1 MAWILKCSH
10 FYFQKCYLE
19 DSCGKNYIT
28 KMIFRWN
35 LQSYARNIAMEILLL
50 CLASFPGSETGVRCL
65 VTPWSSLPPS
75 GLSLHLLY
83 SRQLHSE
90 SAVAFSITDSW
101 LLHQHR
107 GGWVAL
113 LCLLSSHFFQD
124 CAAQSRPLTI
134 LCRGQLQQQRWV
146 MGCSAMNTEQ
156 RGVSQECAH
165 KTLEVLLWTP
175 SLLFQSVGVSSL
187 RLFQKMQHVC

>member
-1 MAWILKCSH
+1 MEFTELC
-10 FYFQKCYLE
+10 QKNCYGDLAFV
-19 DSCGKNYIT
+19 SC
-28 KMIFRWN
+28 IFSRFWN
-35 LQSYARNIAMEILLL
+35 RCAVPGHPMEL
-50 CLASFPGSETGVRCL
+50 S
-65 VTPWSSLPPS
+65 PPS

-90 SAVAFSITDSW
+90 SAVAFSMTDSW

>member
-1 MAWILKCSH
+1 MEFTELC
-10 FYFQKCYLE
+10 QKHWYGDLAFV
-19 DSCGKNYIT
+19 SC
-28 KMIFRWN
+28 IFSRFWN
-35 LQSYARNIAMEILLL
+35 RCVVPGHPMEL
-50 CLASFPGSETGVRCL
+50 S
-65 VTPWSSLPPS
+65 PPS

-90 SAVAFSITDSW
+90 SAVAFSVTDSW

-134 LCRGQLQQQRWV
+134 LCRDSFSNRDRWWVVQPWIQSKGESARRVLTRLWWYSFGPHHCCFSQLESALLDSSKRCSMFVNKAIDALQR
-146 MGCSAMNTEQ
+146 
-156 RGVSQECAH
+156 
-165 KTLEVLLWTP
+165 
-175 SLLFQSVGVSSL
+175 SLCYAIRHSL
-187 RLFQKMQHVC
+187 RTCFCRYIS